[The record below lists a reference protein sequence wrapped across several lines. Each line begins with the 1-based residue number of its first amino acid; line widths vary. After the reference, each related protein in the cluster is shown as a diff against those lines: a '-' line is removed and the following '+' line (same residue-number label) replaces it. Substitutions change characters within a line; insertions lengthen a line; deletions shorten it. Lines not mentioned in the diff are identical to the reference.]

1 MAFAWI
7 GWHDL
12 TQEEYEQAIEARKAH
27 REQARATAEGQQ

>member
-12 TQEEYEQAIEARKAH
+12 TQEEYEQAIEARKVQ
-27 REQARATAEGQQ
+27 RGQAQATAEGQQ